1 MGAIHCP
8 QRSGNGQQW
17 QYQMRGSS
25 GVATRRRAS
34 SQAYDSRRGRGNLVE
49 GELFVWLERAL
60 SFLFCLI
67 DYSPQLMDVLR
78 LSVLCFACLW
88 GNV

>member
-1 MGAIHCP
+1 
-8 QRSGNGQQW
+8 
-17 QYQMRGSS
+17 MRGSS

-34 SQAYDSRRGRGNLVE
+34 SQAYDGRHGVGDLVE
-49 GELFVWLERAL
+49 EEVFVWLERAF